1 MKTKAE
7 QVAESCETAVNAVL
21 MARAYYEVKREQVDA
36 IKREELALCYYY
48 VAEEHA
54 ERRGGV
60 GERITEPGL
69 DWLMS
74 EERFAEYHHQINKV
88 ERERGIK
95 PDTMPDEH
103 CPACVAETV
112 LMQAERLLI
121 DIAWPLISEDG
132 SESGNGL
139 LYGDRRKL
147 FLDLVCKL
155 VVNRLG
161 YKNPL
166 TGKAA

>member
-7 QVAESCETAVNAVL
+7 SIAYACEAAVDAVL
-21 MARAYYEVKREQVDA
+21 MARAYAEVKRDQVDA
-36 IKREELALCYYY
+36 IKRDELALCHYY

-54 ERRGGV
+54 KRRGV

-74 EERFAEYHHQINKV
+74 EERFSEYIMQIKKV
-88 ERERGIK
+88 ERERGVK
-95 PDTMPDEH
+95 PDDMPDDH

-112 LMQAERLLI
+112 RMQAERLLI
-121 DIAWPLISEDG
+121 DTAWPLVSEDG
-132 SESGNGL
+132 SERGKGM
-139 LYGDRRKL
+139 LYGDKRQL
-147 FLDLVCKL
+147 FLDLICKM
-155 VVNRLG
+155 VVNRPG

-166 TGKAA
+166 RR

>member
-1 MKTKAE
+1 MQTKAE
-7 QVAESCETAVNAVL
+7 QIAEACAVAVDAVI
-21 MARAYYEVKREQVDA
+21 MARSYYEVKREQVDA
-36 IKREELALCYYY
+36 IKREELSLCHYY

-54 ERRGGV
+54 KRRGV

-74 EERFAEYHHQINKV
+74 EERFAEYHLQIRKV
-88 ERERGIK
+88 ERERGVK
-95 PDTMPDEH
+95 PDDMPDEH

-132 SESGNGL
+132 NERGKGM
-139 LYGDRRKL
+139 LYGEKRKL
-147 FLDLVCKL
+147 FLDLICSMVI
-155 VVNRLG
+155 NRPG